1 MWLIR
6 ESNAVTFRKKE
17 KKSRAK
23 CVEKARGTSRFRGD
37 FPPVKTGWR
46 SGTETRQGNALD
58 WNLEAHVFRNEDEA
72 STKQAHGRTRR
83 PGEGRR
89 ESSSQHTT
97 RCPINS
103 RKYTAT
109 SKSSKKCRAASCT
122 KKKRYP
128 RVIHRGE
135 VPCSCAPSTPIQ
147 RQLSFPFLDRN
158 TAALH
163 VSAHA
168 AARWVPAQL
177 NPVPSGGCLRAGR
190 GDEGVSERLTRT
202 RISSDPL
209 SPRAVFTLLSQYP
222 LAAPPRRR
230 PARRPGGGSPHLLGL
245 GSTAGST
252 VRLSNYWETSSP
264 RRPLLELGSP
274 QPAVERDRSCQLASV
289 IPG

>member
-6 ESNAVTFRKKE
+6 ESNAVAFRKNKE

-46 SGTETRQGNALD
+46 SGTETRQGNVLD
-58 WNLEAHVFRNEDEA
+58 WNLEAEASTKQAHVFRNEDEA

-109 SKSSKKCRAASCT
+109 SKSSKKCHAASCT

-135 VPCSCAPSTPIQ
+135 VPCSCSYYSNPTAAFLSIPRSAQPRPIRGMPASRTRRRGCERASHSDADIQ
-147 RQLSFPFLDRN
+147 RSAVSSRSLHFLVP
-158 TAALH
+158 
-163 VSAHA
+163 VSA
-168 AARWVPAQL
+168 RGPA
-177 NPVPSGGCLRAGR
+177 
-190 GDEGVSERLTRT
+190 T
-202 RISSDPL
+202 
-209 SPRAVFTLLSQYP
+209 
-222 LAAPPRRR
+222 
-230 PARRPGGGSPHLLGL
+230 
-245 GSTAGST
+245 
-252 VRLSNYWETSSP
+252 
-264 RRPLLELGSP
+264 
-274 QPAVERDRSCQLASV
+274 
-289 IPG
+289 